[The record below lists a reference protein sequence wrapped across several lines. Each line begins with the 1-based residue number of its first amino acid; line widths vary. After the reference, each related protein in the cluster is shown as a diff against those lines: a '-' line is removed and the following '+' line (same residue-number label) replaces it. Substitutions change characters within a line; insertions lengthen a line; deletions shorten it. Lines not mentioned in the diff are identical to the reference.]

1 MAGDLK
7 IGSLT
12 GFVDEFESARSIIL
26 SEPNI
31 ARVVA
36 VVVTYFPEKKALA
49 SQIIQLRKQVSHVVL
64 VDNTPIERPNQ
75 AEENIDFITPIRLGE
90 NVGLAKGINV
100 GVLSAR
106 EMGATHVL
114 LMDQDSI
121 PQDGMVEKL
130 IAGLT
135 QAQKTY
141 PVAAAGPTF
150 LDSRGATFT
159 PFWRVGFPRNKP
171 ASQSKDEGFIFT
183 DCLITSG
190 CLISL
195 EAFQQIGEMNEHLFI
210 DNVDLE
216 WCLRAR
222 YMGWRL
228 VGIPDAILSHQLGDT
243 HILAPWY
250 LRILGKKVVIQH
262 NSTRLYYIIRN
273 RILLYRMK
281 QVPLLWKLQDA
292 IRIPGKF
299 VIGISIGGS
308 KWDAMKA
315 MLHGCWHGLINV
327 AGEKPQPVRS
337 GGK

>member
-1 MAGDLK
+1 MIQSGCVV
-7 IGSLT
+7 T
-12 GFVDEFESARSIIL
+12 QNTMQT
-26 SEPNI
+26 EPGN
-31 ARVVA
+31 AVVIA
-36 VVVTYFPEKKALA
+36 VVVTYFPEEKGLA

-64 VDNTPIERPNQ
+64 VDNTPVERRDQ
-75 AEENIDFITPIRLGE
+75 AEEDTDFVTPIRLGE
-90 NVGLAKGINV
+90 NVGLAKGLNV
-100 GVLSAR
+100 GILKAR
-106 EMGATHVL
+106 EIGATHVL

-130 IAGLT
+130 MAGLT
-135 QAQKTY
+135 QSQQKY
-141 PVAAAGPTF
+141 RVAAAGPNF

-171 ASQSKDEGFIFT
+171 VPKSIDEEFIFT

-195 EAFQQIGEMNEHLFI
+195 EALQQIGAMNERLFI

-222 YMGWRL
+222 YMGWCL

-243 HILAPWY
+243 HIQAPWH

-262 NSTRLYYIIRN
+262 NSTRLYYIMRN

-281 QVPLLWKLQDA
+281 HVPLLWKLQDA

-308 KWDAMKA
+308 KWEAMKA
-315 MLHGCWHGLINV
+315 MLYGCWHGLINV
-327 AGEKPQPVRS
+327 AGEKPVHAS
-337 GGK
+337 K

>member
-1 MAGDLK
+1 M
-7 IGSLT
+7 LT
-12 GFVDEFESARSIIL
+12 KLDTTSVI
-26 SEPNI
+26 
-31 ARVVA
+31 A
-36 VVVTYFPEKKALA
+36 VVVTYFPEEKGLA

-64 VDNTPIERPNQ
+64 VDNTPIKRQDQ
-75 AEENIDFITPIRLGE
+75 AEENTDFVTSIRLGE
-90 NVGLAKGINV
+90 NVGLAKGLNV
-100 GVLSAR
+100 GILKAR

-121 PQDGMVEKL
+121 PQDRMVEKL
-130 IAGLT
+130 MAGLT
-135 QAQKTY
+135 ESQQKY
-141 PVAAAGPTF
+141 RVAAAGPNF

-171 ASQSKDEGFIFT
+171 ASQSKDEEFIFT

-190 CLISL
+190 CLIPL
-195 EAFQQIGEMNEHLFI
+195 EALQQVGEMNERLFI

-228 VGIPDAILSHQLGDT
+228 IGIPDAILSHQLGDT
-243 HILAPWY
+243 HIQAPWH
-250 LRILGKKVVIQH
+250 LRILGKKIVIQH
-262 NSTRLYYIIRN
+262 SSTRLYYIMRN

-281 QVPLLWKLQDA
+281 HVPLLWKLQDA

-299 VIGISIGGS
+299 LIGISIGGS
-308 KWDAMKA
+308 KWAAMKA

-327 AGEKPQPVRS
+327 AGEKPVHAS
-337 GGK
+337 K